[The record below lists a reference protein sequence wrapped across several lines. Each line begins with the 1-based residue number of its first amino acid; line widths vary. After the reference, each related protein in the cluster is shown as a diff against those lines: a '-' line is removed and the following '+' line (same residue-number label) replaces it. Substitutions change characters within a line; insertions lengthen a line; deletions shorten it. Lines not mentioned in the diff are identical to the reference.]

1 MRWCILVQLSNSN
14 CQLKNQLEETQKELE
29 VSTSKAV
36 GLKSQVDAL
45 VVQLEKAESSQLDLQ
60 QKLSQLRSRY
70 APQTTIHSFFE
81 GGAGKKANYTAS
93 LSVRD
98 LYSKLGL
105 RESVLELT

>member
-14 CQLKNQLEETQKELE
+14 CQLKKSGLEETQKELE

-70 APQTTIHSFFE
+70 APQTTIHSFF
-81 GGAGKKANYTAS
+81 
-93 LSVRD
+93 
-98 LYSKLGL
+98 
-105 RESVLELT
+105 